1 MIRFRV
7 LITCATLFR
16 ATFNTSKFEE
26 DTVRVLLRGGTR
38 MGLLARCNI

>member
-26 DTVRVLLRGGTR
+26 DTVRMLLRGGHENGFISS
-38 MGLLARCNI
+38 M